1 MNAKVKVKP
10 TKKHRKRRS
19 RFVKERMPDIMDS
32 MVLSDCL
39 FLEIDCVLVILPS
52 TGIKFRLPAAAFT
65 GFHPVQYLPDRR
77 EVHTRH
83 YGSAARANSPPDF
96 IIRNNNHSD
105 DSLSFNNEIHFKE
118 KEQCEKI
125 LFN

>member
-1 MNAKVKVKP
+1 MNTKVKP
-10 TKKHRKRRS
+10 TKKHGKRRT

-39 FLEIDCVLVILPS
+39 FLEVDCILVILPS

-83 YGSAARANSPPDF
+83 YGSAARANSPPAYG
-96 IIRNNNHSD
+96 IITRNQSD
-105 DSLSFNNEIHFKE
+105 DSLNFNNKKHFKE
-118 KEQCEKI
+118 KQKCEKI
-125 LFN
+125 LLN

>member
-1 MNAKVKVKP
+1 MEAKSKFKP
-10 TKKHRKRRS
+10 IKKHGKRQT

-39 FLEIDCVLVILPS
+39 FLEIDSILVILPS

-83 YGSAARANSPPDF
+83 YGAAARANSPPAYG
-96 IIRNNNHSD
+96 ILNNNQSD
-105 DSLSFNNEIHFKE
+105 DSVNFNNKIHFKE
-118 KEQCEKI
+118 TEKCEKI